1 MVKSFLACF
10 LIVVACVAQAQ
21 ARELY
26 RVSVTRLDSNLYR
39 DHTSKAIIET
49 KYCYEYANRDD
60 AVLRWEGRYGNNR
73 LIFSSGT
80 TCDVTAVR

>member
-1 MVKSFLACF
+1 MVKSLLTCF
-10 LIVVACVAQAQ
+10 LIVVASVASMQ
-21 ARELY
+21 AREVY
-26 RVSVTRLDSNLYR
+26 RVNVSRVDNNLYR

-49 KYCYEYANRDD
+49 RYCYQYATRDD

-80 TCDVTAVR
+80 TCDVIAVR

>member
-1 MVKSFLACF
+1 MVKSLLTCF
-10 LIVVACVAQAQ
+10 LMVVASVASTQ

-26 RVSVTRLDSNLYR
+26 RVNVSRLDSNLYR

-49 KYCYEYANRDD
+49 KYCYEYATRDD
-60 AVLRWEGRYGNNR
+60 AVLRWEGRYGNSR

-80 TCDVTAVR
+80 ACEVVAVR

>member
-1 MVKSFLACF
+1 MVKSLLTCF
-10 LIVVACVAQAQ
+10 LIVVASVASMQ

-26 RVSVTRLDSNLYR
+26 RVNVSRVDSNLYR
-39 DHTSKAIIET
+39 DHTSKGIIET
-49 KYCYEYANRDD
+49 RYCYQYATRDD

-80 TCDVTAVR
+80 TCDVIAVR

>member
-1 MVKSFLACF
+1 MLKALLTCF
-10 LIVVACVAQAQ
+10 LLVVASVASTQ

-26 RVSVTRLDSNLYR
+26 RVNVSRVDSNLYR
-39 DHTSKAIIET
+39 DHASKAIIET
-49 KYCYEYANRDD
+49 RYCYQYATRDD

-80 TCDVTAVR
+80 TCDVIAVR

>member
-1 MVKSFLACF
+1 MVKSLLTCF
-10 LIVVACVAQAQ
+10 LIVVASVASMQ

-26 RVSVTRLDSNLYR
+26 RVNVSRVDSNLYR

-49 KYCYEYANRDD
+49 RYCYQYATRDD

-80 TCDVTAVR
+80 TCDVIAVR

>member
-1 MVKSFLACF
+1 MVKSLFTCF
-10 LIVVACVAQAQ
+10 LIVVASVASMQ

-26 RVSVTRLDSNLYR
+26 RVNVSRVDSNLYR

-49 KYCYEYANRDD
+49 RYCYQYATRDD

-80 TCDVTAVR
+80 TCDVIAVR